1 MNRVEQKVAEELGE
15 NIIQEG
21 KEMLRR
27 ANIHKIHTIYFGG
40 GTPSLMK
47 PQDIQVHDHSVL
59 CSCGSYGISLSHL
72 FGKNFVKATSLQK
85 KS

>member
-1 MNRVEQKVAEELGE
+1 MYPPLTVCRKICSYCNFNKYALKRFDQKVVEELGE

-47 PQDIQVHDHSVL
+47 PHDIQVHDVYYIL
-59 CSCGSYGISLSHL
+59 TYIC
-72 FGKNFVKATSLQK
+72 
-85 KS
+85 